1 MDNNDVDKMKGMGAT
16 EETSTLYSIE
26 NDIAASTTDTTV
38 DIEITGVDVGNK
50 GVRVQITGVGVDTP
64 GVQDISHE

>member
-1 MDNNDVDKMKGMGAT
+1 MDNNDVDKMIVMGST

-38 DIEITGVDVGNK
+38 DIEIIGLDVGNK